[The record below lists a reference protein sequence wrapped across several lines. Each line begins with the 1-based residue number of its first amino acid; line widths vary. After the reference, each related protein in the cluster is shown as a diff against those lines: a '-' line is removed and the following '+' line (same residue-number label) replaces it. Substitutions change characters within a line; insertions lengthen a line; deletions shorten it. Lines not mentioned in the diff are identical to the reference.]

1 MAGGGG
7 GGGGRDESARIIKML
22 QLLQKPTSGF
32 YELPGKHDLEKTRC
46 V

>member
-1 MAGGGG
+1 MAEGGET
-7 GGGGRDESARIIKML
+7 RVRVLLKML

-32 YELPGKHDLEKTRC
+32 YKQPGKHDLEKTRC